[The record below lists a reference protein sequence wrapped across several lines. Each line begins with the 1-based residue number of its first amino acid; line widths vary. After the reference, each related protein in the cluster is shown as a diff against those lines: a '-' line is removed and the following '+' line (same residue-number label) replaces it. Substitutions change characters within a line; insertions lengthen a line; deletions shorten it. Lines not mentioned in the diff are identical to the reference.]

1 MLLVSTKNQ
10 DLRERFHK
18 GQAGYFLT
26 RVNARVSSLAF
37 RKQPLDNKKW
47 ATGPPHATPLRG
59 TTMR

>member
-10 DLRERFHK
+10 GLRDTFT
-18 GQAGYFLT
+18 GQATYFVT
-26 RVNARVSSLAF
+26 RVNTRVSSLLF

>member
-10 DLRERFHK
+10 DLRETLHN
-18 GQAGYFLT
+18 GQAAHFLT
-26 RVNARVSSLAF
+26 TENARISTLAL

-47 ATGPPHATPLRG
+47 ATGPPHATPPLG